1 MKPPDGVMSLSPMQ
15 ILREWLL
22 RFGATIRPGRCDDD
36 LAEELRLHMALTA
49 EAGRRPGGAAQA
61 LDALRDQRGVPLVS
75 GLGHDI
81 TLAVR
86 SLRATPVVT
95 LVAITSLA
103 LAIGANTA
111 IFSILNSLLL
121 RSLPVQE
128 SARLVHVTD
137 NVLLET
143 GDTRVRAWG
152 YPAWEQIGQRT
163 HLFDSATAWSGTRF
177 NLAAGGETRFVEG
190 LWADGGFFETLGV
203 PAVLGRT
210 FSHRDDQ
217 RGGGPDGPVA
227 VISYR
232 HWQRHFGG
240 AANVLGQSLRLD
252 GVTFT
257 IVGVTPP
264 EFFGME
270 VGRSFD
276 VVIPLRTEPLL
287 RGRDSVLDEAAANF
301 LSIVARLRPEQS
313 LEAAAAALR
322 GVQSEIR
329 AATVGPWD
337 KNVRDRYLTA
347 PFTVLPASTGFSYLR
362 EGYQRPL
369 LVLAVVVALVLL
381 VGCVNVANL
390 LLGRA
395 VARAH
400 EVSVQVALGASQW
413 RLVRQLLVESLA
425 LSGAAAGLGV
435 LIAAYGSRFL
445 VRQLSTPT
453 NAVFLDLSVDGRVLG
468 FTVAVAAVTALLFGI
483 APALRAARV
492 KPIDALK
499 DRARGSAE
507 HRAGLMGWL
516 IPVQVALSLMLI
528 VAAGLFIRS
537 FTSLTG
543 RELGFQPDPVLVA
556 TVGATTTMTDP
567 RARVPLYERVRE
579 VVVQLPE
586 VAAAAISFAT
596 PGGGGG
602 FTPPIEVSTTGDPI
616 RVAANGDVFGNLISP
631 GYFET
636 YGTRLIAGRDVT
648 GQDRRGAPGAAIVN
662 ETFARRF
669 FGSASPLGQTFT
681 LYPNTPRALPVQIVG
696 VAADAVHTSPRDPV
710 PAAWYIPLAQVAGF
724 PLDSIRLSVRA
735 KSGSPALLRTTVAA
749 AIATVDPRL
758 ALIMRPLRV
767 QLDATLTRE
776 RLMAQLA
783 GFFGALALLLAGL
796 GLYGVTA
803 FAIARRRAEI
813 GIRLAL
819 GATPRRVIR
828 MVLARVSMLVGA
840 GIVTG
845 TVVSLWASTFIDGLI
860 YNLPPRDPAT
870 LAGALLL
877 LSAIAALAAW
887 LPARRASRVNPVA
900 ALRDS

>member
-1 MKPPDGVMSLSPMQ
+1 MQ
-15 ILREWLL
+15 ILREWLHRL
-22 RFGATIRPGRCDDD
+22 GATIRADRRDED
-36 LAEELRLHMALTA
+36 LAEELRLHTEFAA
-49 EAGRRPGGAAQA
+49 ERGRRVTGAAQA
-61 LDALRDQRGVPLVS
+61 MDALRDQRGVPIVS
-75 GLGHDI
+75 GLGHDVR
-81 TLAVR
+81 LAVR

-95 LVAITSLA
+95 TVAIASLA

-121 RSLPVQE
+121 RTLPVQVP
-128 SARLVHVTD
+128 ARLVHVTD
-137 NVLLET
+137 NILLDT
-143 GDTRVRAWG
+143 GDTRVRAWS
-152 YPAWEQIGQRT
+152 YPAWEQIRQRA
-163 HLFDSATAWSGTRF
+163 HLFEAATAWSGTRF
-177 NLAAGGETRFVEG
+177 DLAIGGETRFIDG

-203 PAVLGRT
+203 PAALGRA

-217 RGGGPDGPVA
+217 RGGGPDGLVA
-227 VISYR
+227 VISHGY
-232 HWQRHFGG
+232 WQRQFAG
-240 AANVLGQSLRLD
+240 AASVIGQPLRLN
-252 GVTFT
+252 GVPFT

-264 EFFGME
+264 DFFGME
-270 VGRSFD
+270 VGRVFD
-276 VVIPLRTEPLL
+276 VVVPLQSEALL
-287 RGRDSVLDEAAANF
+287 RGQDSVLDEAAANF
-301 LSIVARLRPEQS
+301 LSIIARLRPEQS
-313 LEAAAAALR
+313 LEAAAVALR
-322 GVQSEIR
+322 SVQSEIR
-329 AATVGPWD
+329 AATAGPWE
-337 KNVRDRYLTA
+337 KGVLDRYLTA

-390 LLGRA
+390 LLARA

-400 EVSVQVALGASQW
+400 EVSVQVALGASRW
-413 RLVRQLLVESLA
+413 RLVRQMLVESIV

-435 LIAAYGSRFL
+435 LIAASGSRFL

-468 FTVAVAAVTALLFGI
+468 FTVAVAAVTALLFGT
-483 APALRAARV
+483 APAFRAARV
-492 KPIDALK
+492 TPIDALK

-507 HRAGLMGWL
+507 HRGGLMGWL
-516 IPVQVALSLMLI
+516 IPVQVALALILI

-537 FTSLTG
+537 FTSLAG
-543 RELGFQPDPVLVA
+543 RELGFQPDPVLVGA
-556 TVGATTTMTDP
+556 VGAERTMIDP
-567 RARVPLYERVRE
+567 TARVPLYERVRAA
-579 VVVQLPE
+579 VVQLPD
-586 VAAAAISFAT
+586 VADASISFAT

-602 FTPPIEVSTTGDPI
+602 YTPAIEVSTAGDSI

-631 GYFET
+631 GYFAT
-636 YGTRLIAGRDVT
+636 YGTRLVAGRDVT
-648 GQDRRGAPGAAIVN
+648 DQDRRGASGVAIVN

-669 FGSASPLGQTFT
+669 LGSVSPLGQTFT
-681 LYPNTPRALPVQIVG
+681 VYPNTPRALPAQIVG
-696 VAADAVHTSPRDPV
+696 VAADAVYASPRDPV
-710 PAAWYIPLAQVAGF
+710 PAAWYIPLAQMTGF

-735 KSGSPALLRTTVAA
+735 RSGSPALLRTTVAA

-758 ALIMRPLRV
+758 ALSIRPLRD

-803 FAIARRRAEI
+803 FSIARRRTEI

-828 MVLARVSMLVGA
+828 MVLARVSVLVAA
-840 GIVTG
+840 GVVAG
-845 TVVSLWASTFIDGLI
+845 TLVSLWASRFVEGLI

-870 LAGALLL
+870 LAGALLV
-877 LSAIAALAAW
+877 LSAIAALAGW
-887 LPARRASRVNPVA
+887 LPARRAACANPVA